1 MGRAWLAKTATT
13 DRTKKGKKMIHITR
27 NQNGSYSVSAE
38 VRDNQTPFSWYE
50 TQTYYGYAKKEL
62 KRLYREHLAQNGMK
76 IQK

>member
-1 MGRAWLAKTATT
+1 
-13 DRTKKGKKMIHITR
+13 MIHITR

-50 TQTYYGYAKKEL
+50 TLTLYGYTKKEL
-62 KRLYREHLAQNGMK
+62 KQQYREHLAEKGLK